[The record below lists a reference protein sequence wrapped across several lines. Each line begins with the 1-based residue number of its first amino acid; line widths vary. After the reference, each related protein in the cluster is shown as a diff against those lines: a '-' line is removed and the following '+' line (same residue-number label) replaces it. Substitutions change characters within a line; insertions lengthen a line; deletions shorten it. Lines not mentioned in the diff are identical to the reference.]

1 MVMVDSN
8 SRRDGTR
15 ADYAQYIGIGF
26 TLFSILVVPG
36 IVGFFLDG
44 LLNTL
49 PLLLLVGLGIGFI
62 GEMYYIYRI
71 LQRTG
76 DE

>member
-1 MVMVDSN
+1 MGMADSN
-8 SRRDGTR
+8 SRRNDTG

-26 TLFSILVVPG
+26 TLLSTLAIPG
-36 IVGFFLDG
+36 IIGFLLDG

-49 PLLLLVGLGIGFI
+49 PLLLLVGLGIGFVA
-62 GEMYYIYRI
+62 EMYYIYRI

-76 DE
+76 GE